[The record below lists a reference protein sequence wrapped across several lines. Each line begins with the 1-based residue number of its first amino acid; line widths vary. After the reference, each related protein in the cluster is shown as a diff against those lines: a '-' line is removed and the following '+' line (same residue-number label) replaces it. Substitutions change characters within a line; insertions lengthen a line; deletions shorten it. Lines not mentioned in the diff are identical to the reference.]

1 MVEVCSY
8 LREDGET
15 KDGKGVLLL
24 TFFVPANVGSS
35 DISKILSIGDGVRLL
50 SHSCPML
57 LLTEA
62 NSINTIRWAQGSD
75 PKPWRLGD
83 IVNETR
89 I

>member
-1 MVEVCSY
+1 M
-8 LREDGET
+8 
-15 KDGKGVLLL
+15 LLL
-24 TFFVPANVGSS
+24 AFFVPANVGGS
-35 DISKILSIGDGVRLL
+35 DISKILSIVDGVRLL

-62 NSINTIRWAQGSD
+62 YSINTIRWAQGSD

-83 IVNETR
+83 IVNETW